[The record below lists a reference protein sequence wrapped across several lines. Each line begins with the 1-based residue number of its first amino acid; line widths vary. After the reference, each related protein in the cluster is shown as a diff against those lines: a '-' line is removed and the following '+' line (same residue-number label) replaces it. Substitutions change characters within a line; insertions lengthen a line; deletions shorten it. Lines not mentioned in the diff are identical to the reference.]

1 MTDLERRALM
11 GDKKAQEE
19 CTEKGIVL
27 PCPVCYKPAHMQN
40 NGIHE
45 RSRNSPSYCAD
56 YNTTW
61 KVRCE
66 WCGHESYKYTTEFYF
81 TRESGAI
88 KICGDDGNKKALK
101 EWNTRTA
108 PPIGKCGECKHSTD
122 PSRLTILYGEP
133 DTLTCHYGSCNR
145 RNVNVNDFCSYFEPR
160 CEE

>member
-11 GDKKAQEE
+11 GNKKAQEE

-66 WCGHESYKYTTEFYF
+66 WCGHESHEYTTEFYF

-101 EWNTRTA
+101 EWNTRIA
-108 PPIGKCGECKHSTD
+108 PPIGRCGKCKNICNVGD
-122 PSRLTILYGEP
+122 NIV
-133 DTLTCHYGSCNR
+133 TCDIFER
-145 RNVNVNDFCSYFEPR
+145 DMMPNDYCSYFEPR